1 MRSKRATQNR
11 MESLRNRLLQREY
24 ERYAMKVGL
33 AVYELL
39 NDETNAGGRVF
50 PELAPEG
57 MLMPYIV
64 YSIVS
69 NQPSDA
75 KDGTPID
82 EAQVE
87 IYSVGASYSA
97 ATVSLMPCVLLLT
110 AKARQSQKL
119 ESALLTCK
127 ASHTLTKLS
136 RLVRTARRTLQSKT
150 THLESNANGL
160 YS

>member
-1 MRSKRATQNR
+1 
-11 MESLRNRLLQREY
+11 
-24 ERYAMKVGL
+24 MKVGL

-39 NDETNAGGRVF
+39 NAETNAVNRVF

-87 IYSVGASYSA
+87 IYSVAESYLA
-97 ATVSLMPCVLLLT
+97 ANSLADSVRALIDRKSTTVTDAAIGTIDV
-110 AKARQSQKL
+110 QSITYTNEIIEVSQD
-119 ESALLTCK
+119 
-127 ASHTLTKLS
+127 
-136 RLVRTARRTLQSKT
+136 RKT
-150 THLESNANGL
+150 YIAIQDYTFRIKR
-160 YS
+160 